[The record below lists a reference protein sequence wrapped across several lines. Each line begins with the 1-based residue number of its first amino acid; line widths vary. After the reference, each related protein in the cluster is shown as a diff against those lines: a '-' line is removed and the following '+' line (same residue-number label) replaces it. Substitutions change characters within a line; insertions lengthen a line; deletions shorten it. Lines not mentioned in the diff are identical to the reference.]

1 MMFNILFIVHCYFLV
16 MFDFLFVENNF
27 LFMLL
32 KYLFPVAGINYLVL
46 KKFKNFLQTK
56 TIVFKIL

>member
-32 KYLFPVAGINYLVL
+32 KYLFPVAGINYLAS
-46 KKFKNFLQTK
+46 KNNF
-56 TIVFKIL
+56 